1 MHEAMKNARPYLQM
15 LMNKVLEDV
24 DRNFVKVYLDQI
36 LVHSVDFNG
45 HLAAVN
51 RVLSRLKSANLKID
65 MEETKFVMRS
75 VKFGGFE
82 ISAKGVSIPR
92 ERSKEIY
99 FFKFPNSVEEVRSF
113 MNLVINYRHYIT
125 QFDQIAMPLFDILK
139 AGRFVLNEQVRSA
152 ILSLEYAFWDQYKSP
167 TRYPL
172 RQRISEWS

>member
-1 MHEAMKNARPYLQM
+1 MHEAMKNAKPYLQM

-24 DRNFVKVYLDQI
+24 DRNFVKVHLDQV
-36 LVHSVDFNG
+36 LVHSMDFNS

-51 RVLSRLKSANLKID
+51 RVLSRMKSANLKID
-65 MEETKFVMRS
+65 LEETKFAMPS

-92 ERSKEIY
+92 ETSKEIY

-113 MNLVINYRHYIT
+113 MNLVINYRHYIG
-125 QFDQIAMPLFDILK
+125 QFDQIAAPLYDILK
-139 AGRFVLNEQVRSA
+139 DGRFVLNEQVRKA

-167 TRYPL
+167 VYYPL